1 MAEAPPTPTLDYHDA
16 YLAPLIAGNVEWENR
31 AIDDVAELGDFPD
44 PWPDRLTVL
53 RAYILCCIES
63 LAADDDVFSAKLKQ
77 YIPEYK
83 ATLNAARN
91 AANAAAEAANTATV
105 DYLFTPILRG

>member
-1 MAEAPPTPTLDYHDA
+1 MLDFYDP
-16 YLAPLIAGNVEWENR
+16 YLAPLIEKTPDFETR
-31 AIDDVAELGDFPD
+31 AVADVTAMGTFPD
-44 PWPDRLTVL
+44 PWPDKLAVL
-53 RAYILCCIES
+53 RAYILCCMES

-105 DYLFTPILRG
+105 DYLFTPLLRG